1 MQDDALYAGIVAFA
15 VAALLTPLVARAARR
30 VGAVDAVKERGL
42 AREATPLLG
51 GLAIFAGALIAGI
64 LFLPDNER
72 TRGIL
77 MAAALITAV
86 GAWDDIRDLPPG
98 VKLAGQVL
106 AALILVDANV
116 VVRNITFPFLGAL
129 EFGDLGGP
137 LTVLGL
143 VAVMN
148 VVNFS
153 DGVDGLAAGVC
164 AISAVAFAIIAFDLG
179 RDTAGVLAALT
190 AGAALGFLVHNFHPA
205 SVFMGDCG
213 SNLLGLLLGAVI
225 IEGSL
230 KTNAL
235 IALIAPLV
243 VLAVPFLDT
252 SFVVAKRIK
261 YRRPVYQADSNHFH
275 HRFHRIGFSQRR
287 TVLYLYAW
295 TVTMAGPRGRAALH
309 PVLRRRRPAPRL
321 GGGDGRVLR
330 DRGGRQR
337 LPRVR
342 ARDPQAAA
350 PARVAAA
357 PHRPGHD
364 RARDRPRGRAR
375 ARDRRVLRPRLRKS
389 TASRTCGAAA
399 LAGIVPE
406 TDRPNRALAR
416 EREVSRTDAEHAP
429 HVQRPYGRG
438 RRRVLASAPA
448 RVHVVPPAAG
458 STNCRP

>member
-1 MQDDALYAGIVAFA
+1 MQDDALYASIVAFA
-15 VAALLTPLVARAARR
+15 VAALLTPLVARGAAR
-30 VGAVDAVKERGL
+30 VGAVDAVKDRGL

-51 GLAIFAGALIAGI
+51 GLAIFVGALVAGI
-64 LFLPDNER
+64 AFLPDNER

-86 GAWDDIRDLPPG
+86 GAWDDVRDLPPG

-129 EFGDLGGP
+129 EFGELGGP

-164 AISAVAFAIIAFDLG
+164 AISAVAFAVIAFDLG
-179 RDTAGVLAALT
+179 RDTAGVLAAIT

-235 IALIAPLV
+235 IALVVPLV

-252 SFVVAKRIK
+252 GFVVAKRIK

-295 TVTMAGPRGRAALH
+295 TVTMAGLAVALRFIPYSDAGTLH
-309 PVLRRRRPAPRL
+309 PGWVAVMGACFVIALAASAYLVYVLEILKLRRLRAWQLRRTDPATTEHEI
-321 GGGDGRVLR
+321 DAEV
-330 DRGGRQR
+330 
-337 LPRVR
+337 
-342 ARDPQAAA
+342 
-350 PARVAAA
+350 
-357 PHRPGHD
+357 
-364 RARDRPRGRAR
+364 
-375 ARDRRVLRPRLRKS
+375 
-389 TASRTCGAAA
+389 
-399 LAGIVPE
+399 
-406 TDRPNRALAR
+406 
-416 EREVSRTDAEHAP
+416 ERELETGEF
-429 HVQRPYGRG
+429 
-438 RRRVLASAPA
+438 SAL
-448 RVHVVPPAAG
+448 G
-458 STNCRP
+458 